1 MKKVGIIGAME
12 LEVEELQGKMQ
23 ITRKEKKASMEFL
36 EGTLNGTDVVI
47 VRSGIGKVN
56 AALCTQIL
64 CDVFEVTHIINT
76 GVAGSLK
83 NEINI
88 GDIVVSTDAL
98 HHDVDVRVFGYPL
111 GEVPQMGCLAF
122 QADEKLTSLAIECC
136 KEVNPDIS
144 VYSGRIVSGDQFI
157 SDKQVKENIISNFG
171 GFCVE
176 MEGASIAHAAY
187 LNHVPFVIIRAISD
201 KADDSAEMDYPTF
214 EKAAAAHSAALVE
227 HMLPLIS

>member
-1 MKKVGIIGAME
+1 MKKIGIIGAMD
-12 LEVEELQGKMQ
+12 LEVEALKGKMV
-23 ITRKEKKASMEFL
+23 IRRRVEKASMEFL
-36 EGTLNGTDVVI
+36 EGKLNNTEVVI

-56 AALCTQIL
+56 AAICAQIL
-64 CDVFEVTHIINT
+64 CDCFKVTHIINT

-88 GDIVVSTDAL
+88 GDIVVSLDAL

-122 QADEKLTSLAIECC
+122 PSDDRLVQLAVSCC
-136 KEVNPDIS
+136 KEVNPDIE
-144 VYSGRIVSGDQFI
+144 VYQGRVVSGDQFI
-157 SDKQVKENIISNFG
+157 SDKEVKNRIIENFQ

-176 MEGASIAHAAY
+176 MEGASIAQAAY

-201 KADDSAEMDYPTF
+201 KADDSAEMDFPLF
-214 EKAAAAHSAALVE
+214 EKEAAARSAALVE
-227 HMLPLIS
+227 HMLPLI

>member
-1 MKKVGIIGAME
+1 MKKIGIIGAME
-12 LEVEELQGKMQ
+12 LEVEALKGKME
-23 ITRKEKKASMEFL
+23 ITRREEKASMEFL
-36 EGTLNGTDVVI
+36 EGMLNGTDVVI

-64 CDVFEVTHIINT
+64 CDMFGVTHIINT

-122 QADEKLTSLAIECC
+122 QADEKLSSLAVECC

-144 VYSGRIVSGDQFI
+144 VYDGRIVSGDQFI
-157 SDKQVKENIISNFG
+157 SDKQVKDNIISNFG
-171 GFCVE
+171 GLCVE

-187 LNHVPFVIIRAISD
+187 LNKVPFVIIRAISD
-201 KADDSAEMDYPTF
+201 KADDSAQMDYPTF

-227 HMLPLIS
+227 HMLPLI

>member
-12 LEVEELQGKMQ
+12 LEVEELQGKME

-56 AALCTQIL
+56 ASLCTQIL
-64 CDVFEVTHIINT
+64 CDIFGVTHIINT

-122 QADEKLTSLAIECC
+122 PADEKLSNLAVECC
-136 KEVNPDIS
+136 KEVNSDIS

-157 SDKQVKENIISNFG
+157 SDKQVKEHIISNFCG
-171 GFCVE
+171 LCVE

-227 HMLPLIS
+227 HMLPMI